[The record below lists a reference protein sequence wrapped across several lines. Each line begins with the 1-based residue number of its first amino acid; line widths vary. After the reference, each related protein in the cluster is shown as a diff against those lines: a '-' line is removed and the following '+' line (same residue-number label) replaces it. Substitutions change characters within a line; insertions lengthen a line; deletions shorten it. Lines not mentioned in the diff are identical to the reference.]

1 MAVLF
6 IDANI
11 PMYLV
16 GAPHPNRERASWA
29 LERAIAAGDRLVTDA
44 EVFQEILH
52 RCAAIRRPEAVDA
65 CFDTLLGVVDEV
77 FAIEGQDV
85 RAARGLLTMIP
96 GLSARDAVHAAVM
109 RRHGV
114 RRVLSFDRG
123 FDRLGD
129 LERIP

>member
-16 GAPHPNRERASWA
+16 GAPHPNRERGAWA

-52 RCAAIRRPEAVDA
+52 RFAAIRRPEAIDA

-77 FAIEGQDV
+77 FAIEGEDV
-85 RAARGLLTMIP
+85 RAARGLLAAIP
-96 GLSARDAVHAAVM
+96 GLSARAAVHAAVM

-123 FDRLGD
+123 FDRLGE
-129 LERIP
+129 LERLP